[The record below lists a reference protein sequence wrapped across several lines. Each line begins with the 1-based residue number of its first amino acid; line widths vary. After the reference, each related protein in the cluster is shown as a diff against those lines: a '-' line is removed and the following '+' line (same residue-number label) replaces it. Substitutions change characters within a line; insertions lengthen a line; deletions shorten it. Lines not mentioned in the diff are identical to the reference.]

1 MLVVWR
7 TSRALSL
14 STVSIGS
21 IQNNS
26 GVLLEELLKLFEG
39 WRNALGLTYLAKNG
53 HVLDEH
59 AALVGGPALWAAFRA
74 AFMSLWSKAE
84 YESCHFCV
92 ILVTDVREPSLRAEI
107 HFDTV
112 STN

>member
-1 MLVVWR
+1 MLVGWR
-7 TSRALSL
+7 STPALSL
-14 STVSIGS
+14 STVSSGS

-26 GVLLEELLKLFEG
+26 SVLLEELLKHFED

-59 AALVGGPALWAAFRA
+59 SALVGGPALWAAFRA
-74 AFMSLWSKAE
+74 AFMSLWSEAE

-92 ILVTDVREPSLRAEI
+92 ILVTDVREPSLRAET
-107 HFDTV
+107 HFDTA